1 MIKRGIAKQ
10 LRALVPASLLVLS
23 LAVPAR
29 AAEITAADQAAAT
42 TLFDEARALFNQ
54 GNYAEALTKFE
65 AAQRIDPTAG
75 KLLNIARCHDKL
87 GHTAS
92 AWGALDEAKAMA
104 RKNGDEER
112 RAFAEKWQGELASK
126 LSRLRIEIAP
136 EVKNVVVLI
145 DGKPLPP
152 GAVGSAL
159 PVDPGEHEVRAE
171 EGGTI
176 TWSTKVRIDA
186 TPDTTTVRV
195 PAPVAG
201 PKPLPPP
208 PPPPPPFWSGQ
219 RVAGVAV
226 GGVGIAGI
234 VVGTVFG
241 VQAAATFERS
251 NPHCKDLDP
260 DPCDAEGVRLRDRS
274 NREAWTSNISIGVG
288 AVAVA
293 GGLVLF
299 LTAPRGK
306 SEPTQ
311 SARLAVVP
319 QAGRTGGGLSVLGS
333 F

>member
-1 MIKRGIAKQ
+1 MIKRGIAKH
-10 LRALVPASLLVLS
+10 LGALIPACLLALS
-23 LAVPAR
+23 LAMPAR

-42 TLFDEARALFNQ
+42 ALFDEARTLFDQ
-54 GNYAEALTKFE
+54 GKFAEALAKFQ
-65 AAQRIDPTAG
+65 AAQRLDPTAG

-87 GHTAS
+87 GQTAS
-92 AWGALDEAKAMA
+92 AWGALDEAEAMA

-112 RAFAEKWQGELASK
+112 RSYAEKWQKELEPK
-126 LSRLRIEIAP
+126 LSRMRIEIAP
-136 EVKNVVVLI
+136 EAKNLVVLI
-145 DGKPLPP
+145 DGKALPS
-152 GAVGSAL
+152 GAIGSAL

-171 EGGTI
+171 EGGKI
-176 TWSTKVRIDA
+176 TWRTKVRIEA
-186 TPDTTTVRV
+186 APNTTTVRV
-195 PAPVAG
+195 PAPAAG
-201 PKPLPPP
+201 PKPLP

-234 VVGTVFG
+234 VVGAVFG
-241 VQAAATFERS
+241 VQAAATLEQS

-274 NREAWTSNISIGVG
+274 NREAWASNISIGVG

-306 SEPTQ
+306 SEPRQ
-311 SARLAVVP
+311 SGRLAVIP
-319 QAGRTGGGLSVLGS
+319 LAGTTGGGFSVQGS